1 MARLIDPVRGTVV
14 RCEGDLAARYLA
26 QGWTDAD
33 AEVEP
38 VKATPEKPATTRRR
52 K

>member
-1 MARLIDPVRGTVV
+1 M
-14 RCEGDLAARYLA
+14 RCGDDLAALFLS

-33 AEVEP
+33 AKVEP
-38 VKATPEKPATTRRR
+38 VKATPEKPRTTRQR